1 LEIIGKDGVSTAAYK
16 PPKDAYIDRAVLDRR
31 YPVVS
36 PQSLRVVEELIE
48 AKGRHPSLDMSGKF
62 VGRDIVLL
70 DMHTGT
76 ALLTVKV
83 PLSTQ
88 VYSYALSRDG
98 KRLAVLLD
106 SQLAVYQVP

>member
-1 LEIIGKDGVSTAAYK
+1 
-16 PPKDAYIDRAVLDRR
+16 
-31 YPVVS
+31 
-36 PQSLRVVEELIE
+36 VVEELIE

-88 VYSYALSRDG
+88 TYAYALSREG
-98 KRLAVLLD
+98 KRLARSSGLSVGRL
-106 SQLAVYQVP
+106 SGSIARYAGSPPGRSSGRPGCI